1 MEETDKY
8 FRAADA
14 GSRPKSGSGGRE
26 GGGGALTGSG
36 VMVTKDSPI
45 FTMKQEM
52 HVLNLTLQLFI
63 SALKKKCIYSCS
75 SSR

>member
-26 GGGGALTGSG
+26 DAGGVGALTGSG
-36 VMVTKDSPI
+36 VMVNKDSPI

-52 HVLNLTLQLFI
+52 DVLNLTLQLFI
-63 SALKKKCIYSCS
+63 SAL
-75 SSR
+75 